1 MTLYGRTT
9 VLGGESG
16 KNPRCTRVVGKSAAR
31 LDTRVRMQQQSA
43 LLIVTR
49 ILHAKIFYA
58 NIILSNHM
66 LLLCQNRRNI
76 NGKPSLHR
84 VLTE

>member
-9 VLGGESG
+9 VLGESG

-43 LLIVTR
+43 LVIVTR
-49 ILHAKIFYA
+49 IQK
-58 NIILSNHM
+58 IILCEHNS
-66 LLLCQNRRNI
+66 LKII
-76 NGKPSLHR
+76 NNVKIG
-84 VLTE
+84 VM